1 MQPDELRRRLARGD
15 VAALYF
21 LHGNNGFLIQEA
33 IGEIT
38 AQLFDSRTAAPDIE
52 HLDAREHK
60 PADILARARTVPL
73 WSARQLIV
81 VKSADAFKHTHWQ
94 SFEGYFQN
102 PCPHCCLVFVA
113 EKMPLTGA
121 LLAGFEGQGAAVCFK
136 SPQREQDIK
145 QFIRARLHLQGK
157 SASPDALQALAE
169 QMASDTQVM
178 AREIEKLCL
187 YCGTAQTVTLA
198 DVQQALSGGHADT
211 IFALVDEVAGGQAAA
226 SLPVLHNVLEQGVHP
241 LAVLKMLARQ
251 FKLIS
256 AAREELAG
264 GATSERIGKRL
275 GLKPFIVKKIA
286 HQARAWSGTGLSR
299 AYDELMRTD
308 FLLKAGSQID
318 GGIVLEHLIFRLAD
332 IRRQA

>member
-1 MQPDELRRRLARGD
+1 MQPDELRRRLARGE
-15 VAALYF
+15 VALLYF
-21 LHGNNGFLIQEA
+21 LHGNNGFLIQET
-33 IGEIT
+33 IGEIA
-38 AQLFDSRTAAPDIE
+38 AQLFASRNAAPDIE
-52 HLDAREHK
+52 QLDAREHK

-81 VKSADAFKHTHWQ
+81 VKSADAFKNTHWQ
-94 SFEGYFQN
+94 SFDTYFQH
-102 PCPHCCLVFVA
+102 PPPHCCLVFVA
-113 EKMPLTGA
+113 EKMLLAGA
-121 LLAGFEGQGAAVCFK
+121 LLAGFERQGVSACFK

-145 QFIRARLHLQGK
+145 QFIRARLQLQGK
-157 SASPDALQALAE
+157 SPSPDALQALAE
-169 QMASDTQVM
+169 HMASDTQVM

-187 YCGTAQTVTLA
+187 YCGSAKTVTLA
-198 DVQQALSGGHADT
+198 DVQQVLSGGHADT
-211 IFALVDEVAGGQAAA
+211 IFALVDEVASGQAAA

-264 GATSERIGKRL
+264 GTTDERIGKRL
-275 GLKPFIVKKIA
+275 GLKPFVVKKIA
-286 HQARAWSGTGLSR
+286 LQSRGWSCTGLSR

-308 FLLKAGSQID
+308 SLLKAGSQID
-318 GGIVLEHLIFRLAD
+318 GGIVLEHLIFRLAE